1 MIEINLLPKELQ
13 HRRFG
18 ITVDKNVITILV
30 GGLAIAGLLAAYS
43 FVFQT
48 GKLRALNN
56 DIVQAKAETEKYS
69 AEIQK
74 IEDISLKKTQILA
87 RMSAIQILDQNRSY
101 WVTLLEDLVRRVPEY
116 VWLTSVDQNP
126 ATPAPAAAPAG
137 SAASTEAAAATKST
151 INGYSF
157 SLNAFATF
165 LVRLKKSDLF
175 YNIELT
181 SIKLEENDQAKAYS
195 FKITCNFAAQGTPPA
210 TSETAQTTPAAGTQF

>member
-18 ITVDKNVITILV
+18 FTVDKNVITILV

-69 AEIQK
+69 EEIQK
-74 IEDISLKKTQILA
+74 IEEISLKKTQILA

-126 ATPAPAAAPAG
+126 TTAAPAG
-137 SAASTEAAAATKST
+137 APAGAAASAAATKST

-210 TSETAQTTPAAGTQF
+210 ASETAQTTPAAGTQF

>member
-13 HRRFG
+13 GRRFG
-18 ITVDKNVITILV
+18 FTVDKNVIFILV

-48 GKLRALNN
+48 GKLGALNK
-56 DIVQAKAETEKYS
+56 DIMQAQTETARYS
-69 AEIQK
+69 EEIRK

-87 RMSAIQILDQNRSY
+87 RMSAIQILDQNRNY

-116 VWLTSVDQNP
+116 VWLTSMEQSP
-126 ATPAPAAAPAG
+126 AVGTAAGAQGAAG
-137 SAASTEAAAATKST
+137 PKSV

-165 LVRLKKSDLF
+165 LIRLKKSDLF

-181 SIKLEENDQAKAYS
+181 SIKLEETDQAKAYS
-195 FKITCNFAAQGTPPA
+195 FKITCNFVTQEQPPA
-210 TSETAQTTPAAGTQF
+210 TSETAQTAPVTGTQF

>member
-18 ITVDKNVITILV
+18 FTVDKNVIIILV

-48 GKLRALNN
+48 GKVRALNN
-56 DIVQAKAETEKYS
+56 DILQAQTETDRYS

-87 RMSAIQILDQNRSY
+87 RMSAIQILDQNRNY

-116 VWLTSVDQNP
+116 VWLTSVEQNP
-126 ATPAPAAAPAG
+126 GVASTAGAAGAQPVAAA
-137 SAASTEAAAATKST
+137 KST
-151 INGYSF
+151 MNGYSF

-165 LVRLKKSDLF
+165 LIRLKKSDLF

-181 SIKLEENDQAKAYS
+181 SIKLEETDQAKAYS
-195 FKITCNFAAQGTPPA
+195 FKITCNFVTPEPPPA
-210 TSETAQTTPAAGTQF
+210 TAETAQTAPVTGTQF

>member
-18 ITVDKNVITILV
+18 ITVDKNVIIILV

-48 GKLRALNN
+48 GKVRALNK
-56 DIVQAKAETEKYS
+56 DIMQAQTETARYS
-69 AEIQK
+69 EEIQK

-87 RMSAIQILDQNRSY
+87 RMSAIQILDQNRNY

-116 VWLTSVDQNP
+116 VWLTSLEQNP
-126 ATPAPAAAPAG
+126 AVRATAGAAGAQAAAGP
-137 SAASTEAAAATKST
+137 KSV

-165 LVRLKKSDLF
+165 LIRLKKSDLF

-181 SIKLEENDQAKAYS
+181 SIKLEETDQAKAYS
-195 FKITCNFAAQGTPPA
+195 FKITCNFVTQELPPA
-210 TSETAQTTPAAGTQF
+210 TSETAQTAPVTGTQF

>member
-13 HRRFG
+13 YRRFG
-18 ITVDKNVITILV
+18 FKVDKNVIFILV

-43 FVFQT
+43 FVFQA
-48 GKLRALNN
+48 GRLSALNK
-56 DIVQAKAETEKYS
+56 DIVQAQTETARYA
-69 AEIQK
+69 AEIEK

-87 RMSAIQILDQNRSY
+87 RMSAIQMLDQNRNY
-101 WVTLLEDLVRRVPEY
+101 WVKLLEDMVRRVPEY
-116 VWLTSVDQNP
+116 VWLTSVVQNP
-126 ATPAPAAAPAG
+126 VGGAPAGTAGAPAAPVTA
-137 SAASTEAAAATKST
+137 KST

-181 SIKLEENDQAKAYS
+181 SIKLEETDQAKAYS
-195 FKITCNFAAQGTPPA
+195 FKITCNFVAQETPPA
-210 TSETAQTTPAAGTQF
+210 PSETAQAAPATGTQF